1 MSKIS
6 NLKAYYNENMSWM
19 WNFIMAESG
28 AIFTFGKS
36 RFGDNLPNKFWVRG
50 DKAKS
55 VACGDEHTALVTGK
69 CVSIR
74 YCEPTFIWGNFIS
87 RFTWDEL
94 VCVDHFFHDQALST
108 PFFLKFNYRYMAKT
122 GLMQAKLD
130 NEVLGNL
137 AKLAHESQYSVR
149 Y

>member
-69 CVSIR
+69 CVSID
-74 YCEPTFIWGNFIS
+74 TFIRGNFIS
-87 RFTWDEL
+87 RLTWDEL

-108 PFFLKFNYRYMAKT
+108 PFFKISTT
-122 GLMQAKLD
+122 GIWQRLVWCEQYLTMRF
-130 NEVLGNL
+130 LGT
-137 AKLAHESQYSVR
+137 SQNSLTKVSILSDINSHC
-149 Y
+149 